1 MHIKDNRS
9 DKSNPKLYPL
19 YHWKIY
25 FLLKNKI
32 FKIHIKR
39 RCLKEKKRKTIKR
52 NILVGIRETKRSKK
66 ECGSNDH

>member
-1 MHIKDNRS
+1 MKNKDNRS

-32 FKIHIKR
+32 FKFTLKEDL
-39 RCLKEKKRKTIKR
+39 LKEKKEKQ
-52 NILVGIRETKRSKK
+52 
-66 ECGSNDH
+66 